1 MLWNIFLIIIEV
13 KHKDQLISNKL
24 NYLILNDQKYYI
36 TNTVKNYK
44 ITILFRKKSMKYFYT
59 ISL

>member
-24 NYLILNDQKYYI
+24 NYLILNDHKYYI

-44 ITILFRKKSMKYFYT
+44 ITEKKK
-59 ISL
+59 